1 MDAAKI
7 PISNTGDYCVKA
19 VIIAGGFGTRLRPLS
34 CTRPKHL
41 FPIAGKPLLD
51 WTFERL
57 AKSGVDE
64 IVFTVNH
71 LSEAFVKRY
80 GKSAFGM
87 KIQYAHESKPL
98 GTGGCVKNAERTI
111 GRNRDFLLLNGD
123 IISNMDY
130 THLVNQHTENHSIA
144 TVALHRVS
152 DPSRYGVV
160 ELAEQNRIKRFVE
173 KPSREK
179 APSNMINAGVYA
191 LSTRIFDYIP
201 SGRRVSIERKVF
213 PALAKDKEL
222 FGYKSEGLWI
232 DVGEPSDFLKGNR
245 LLLDSEL
252 KKGQIAKSARAET
265 GAKINNPVALGA
277 HTKIG
282 NRSTVGPHVTLS
294 DNVAVGKAVHIKN
307 SVVFSGTVI
316 SDFSSVEG
324 AIIGEEVSIG
334 KRVKIDA
341 NVMIGDH
348 AVIHDGVRLARGV
361 NVCPHKEVTE
371 SNSSAKCFI

>member
-1 MDAAKI
+1 M
-7 PISNTGDYCVKA
+7 KA